1 MQFLIKK
8 LVFAGLMLIMLLPV
22 LQQQTNFISV
32 DPLKGSFEETVCPQ
46 LSFQTYLSG
55 DFQDVMNKY
64 IEQHIGFRPWLVRVY
79 NQFRFS
85 LFGQTNAKSV
95 VVGKKGYLFEQSYID
110 ALFGLDYVG
119 DEKLHND
126 IEKTIAIA
134 EWLDDHNKHLFIV
147 LAPGKA
153 NFFPD
158 YVPNSRYK
166 RAKLRNTDEYYTLLN
181 DAKIPAIHCNP
192 WFLSIKDTI
201 SFPLYPKSGIH
212 WSFYG
217 LGLVMD
223 SVFKMINT
231 YTPFRLPD
239 FHLENLVLSDSL
251 LAPDQDIW
259 EGMNL
264 ICFPNDY
271 PMCYPDFIYDKKPSD
286 SLPRVATIADSYYW
300 QWFGLANVLRSFK
313 SNEFWYYNAQLI
325 EAGTGIQRDRKD
337 VDLLLEIVQ
346 TDIFVILQTDA
357 NMDRFSFGFI
367 DDAYRLL
374 IETPADTL
382 KRMLEIR
389 NIAQRIQLSPS
400 YMELIHEK
408 AVARDVSDLD
418 MLLLD
423 AAWLY
428 EREKN

>member
-153 NFFPD
+153 NFFRTMSPTQD
-158 YVPNSRYK
+158 ISVLSSEIQTNIIPCSMMRRY
-166 RAKLRNTDEYYTLLN
+166 LLF
-181 DAKIPAIHCNP
+181 IAIHG
-192 WFLSIKDTI
+192 F
-201 SFPLYPKSGIH
+201 YP
-212 WSFYG
+212 
-217 LGLVMD
+217 
-223 SVFKMINT
+223 
-231 YTPFRLPD
+231 
-239 FHLENLVLSDSL
+239 
-251 LAPDQDIW
+251 
-259 EGMNL
+259 
-264 ICFPNDY
+264 
-271 PMCYPDFIYDKKPSD
+271 
-286 SLPRVATIADSYYW
+286 
-300 QWFGLANVLRSFK
+300 
-313 SNEFWYYNAQLI
+313 
-325 EAGTGIQRDRKD
+325 
-337 VDLLLEIVQ
+337 
-346 TDIFVILQTDA
+346 
-357 NMDRFSFGFI
+357 
-367 DDAYRLL
+367 
-374 IETPADTL
+374 
-382 KRMLEIR
+382 
-389 NIAQRIQLSPS
+389 
-400 YMELIHEK
+400 
-408 AVARDVSDLD
+408 
-418 MLLLD
+418 
-423 AAWLY
+423 
-428 EREKN
+428 